1 MLSGRALKL
10 PKSVKLPKSNG
21 ARHKNLTL
29 LFCLVT
35 DPDVRS
41 VRVSRCG
48 RRLQFFATVEQGEMT
63 RKAVVQQ
70 GEVTR
75 SVVKAV
81 ASDICEKLDNFS
93 IATNTTLKELLG
105 MLEETNRNNVV
116 TFAQLAEDPKSKLF
130 ADALAGLRDAESIE
144 SVTDSTESVT
154 KSDTVRSSESDT
166 VRSSATD
173 STESVTK
180 SDTSDTVR
188 SSRRT
193 SAKENKNPAPT
204 KTSSTKSKTKATAP
218 PKNMLQGDDALKM
231 IEAVDDNGAE
241 HFSGFKIAVNKQ
253 HEKQAAKMTM
263 GEVPLSHMCSLRAL
277 HARL

>member
-154 KSDTVRSSESDT
+154 KSDTVRSS
-166 VRSSATD
+166 ATD